1 MARVRQNRDAGAST
15 VGRLSWWKRFRERFS
30 LPQIEA
36 WSTTFRTVFLNALFL
51 IAIVILLPV
60 LISQFQR
67 DQVVIESIGVPD
79 TLSEQGLTGA
89 VVASRVWDGLQDVV
103 TQSNTAKDSIVAIPD
118 ARRVEFSFPDSGF
131 SIESLVFHL
140 RRLFNAYETR
150 IAGEFVCADKDCAR
164 AGMRLRLRVIR
175 QGVDLIDMPP
185 IGDRSER
192 DYFADAGGRVLA
204 LLDPFVA
211 LAALSETQPLKATT
225 LARRLIRAHHKDAKW
240 AHNLVGIIRQN
251 QDDQTGAIEEFK
263 AAITLDPGFLQA
275 RSNLGGALVRTGDL
289 AGAKAEFDETLR
301 RDPDNV
307 WALEGN
313 AELAL
318 ANGDVDGAVKWLV
331 TAADAAPVDPRYFA
345 KAGKILSDQ
354 GRRDEAIAM
363 LKRSLELDPG
373 YPVAFA
379 FLAAIHVGEND
390 MVAAETVYRDAADYA
405 PDDADAQASHA
416 RILAI
421 LQRWEDATTRYERA
435 TALEPRN
442 ESYWLEYGRC
452 LQRLAR
458 LDDAAVALGKAAELA
473 PKNADIQM
481 SIADVHRDAG
491 RKPEA
496 IAAYKRYL
504 ELAKADA
511 MMRPIAERFIE
522 LLSGES

>member
-1 MARVRQNRDAGAST
+1 MARARQNKDAGASAVET
-15 VGRLSWWKRFRERFS
+15 QSWWRRFRERFS

-51 IAIVILLPV
+51 LAIIVVLPV

-67 DQVVIESIGVPD
+67 DQVVIESIGVPEA
-79 TLSEQGLTGA
+79 LEEQGLTGN

-103 TQSNTAKDSIVAIPD
+103 RQSNTAKDSIVAIPD

-131 SIESLVFHL
+131 SVESLVFHV

-150 IAGEFVCADKDCAR
+150 IAGEFVCSAKNCDR

-175 QGVDLIDMPP
+175 QGVDVIDMPP
-185 IGDRSER
+185 IGDRTER
-192 DYFADAGGRVLA
+192 DYFADAGGRVLS

-251 QDDQTGAIEEFK
+251 QDDKPGAIEEFK
-263 AAITLDPGFLQA
+263 AAIALDPGFLQA
-275 RSNLGGALVRTGDL
+275 RSNLGGALVRAGDL

-318 ANGDVDGAVKWLV
+318 ATGDVDGAVKWLV
-331 TAADAAPVDPRYFA
+331 AASDSDPVNPRYFA
-345 KAGKILSDQ
+345 KAGKILSDH
-354 GRRDEAIAM
+354 GRRDDAIAM

-373 YPVAFA
+373 YPLAFA

-390 MVAAETVYRDAADYA
+390 MVAAEKVYRDAADYA

-421 LQRWEDATTRYERA
+421 LHRWEDATVRYERA
-435 TALEPRN
+435 TVLAPN
-442 ESYWLEYGRC
+442 NDAYWLEYGRC
-452 LQRLAR
+452 LQRLGR
-458 LDDAAVALGKAAELA
+458 LDDASVALGKAAELA
-473 PKNADIQM
+473 PKNADVQM

-504 ELAKADA
+504 ELAAADA
-511 MMRPIAERFIE
+511 IMRPVAERFIQI
-522 LLSGES
+522 LSGES